1 MTTQRYIFIISA
13 LAFAAVLS
21 GCMDNDVSGGTEA
34 VQAAVPTTAV
44 RVQDNNFD
52 PEAIQVTAGDTVTWQ
67 WQGQNDHNVVAD
79 GFESPVQNSGSFEQ
93 RFENPGTYQYRC
105 TLHGG
110 MQGTV
115 VVAEGDA

>member
-1 MTTQRYIFIISA
+1 MTTQRYIFMISA
-13 LAFAAVLS
+13 LALAAVLS
-21 GCMDNDVSGGTEA
+21 ACMDNDSSGGTDA
-34 VQAAVPTTAV
+34 VQAAVPTAAV

-52 PEAIQVTAGDTVTWQ
+52 PEAIQVTAGDTVMWQ

-79 GFESPVQNSGSFEQ
+79 GFASPVQNSGSFEQ

-115 VVAEGDA
+115 VVTEADA